1 MGCVCLKMYVEDYL
15 TCRLKQG
22 TPLAANIKVIRT
34 VDEYLG
40 GPRNVVTRTI
50 LNDRLNDCVIVCAFT
65 NVSLENLY
73 AYWNA

>member
-1 MGCVCLKMYVEDYL
+1 MYVEDYL
-15 TCRLKQG
+15 AGRLKQG
-22 TPLAANIKVIRT
+22 TPLAAYIKVIRT

-50 LNDRLNDCVIVCAFT
+50 LNNRLNNSVIVCVFT
-65 NVSLENLY
+65 NVSLENPY